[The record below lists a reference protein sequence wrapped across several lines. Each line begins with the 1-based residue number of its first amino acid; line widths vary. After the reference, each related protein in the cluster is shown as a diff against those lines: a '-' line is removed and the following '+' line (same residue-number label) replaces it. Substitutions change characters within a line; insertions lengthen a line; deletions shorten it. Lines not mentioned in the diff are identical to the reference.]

1 MAMTKNARLVE
12 QAIQR
17 RGGVAELTKST
28 GVAMDGFSGIYADSQ
43 HDSVRRADLGTK
55 IIRQRNPFASALSIV
70 NDHITVRPGEI
81 EAASAAY
88 EDIARRLVD
97 KLDWP
102 IDAISIHPQ
111 GSASTKTLIRMP
123 DRTRFDIDA
132 ICEVDITKVQA
143 QDPMAFFAAI
153 GAALEGLDVVP
164 KNRCWQIKYSGEP
177 FYIEFTP
184 SVPLATILASQQEA
198 SHLQP
203 AMSEFA
209 GTALAV
215 VDTPLKKWKTS
226 NPAGIR
232 NWVEC
237 VSERNIVAN
246 LVLEAFAKSAQANIQ
261 PVSSQSVEVEETL
274 RVAIRLFKRHRDMRV
289 YRQEISKDFQPI
301 SIILVTVVTICYDGL
316 ADLIDEGVLPPFA
329 HPVDALVA
337 IADLLSEMIVHYPGT
352 GYQLANPT
360 VVGENFAERWN
371 NDDNERAQTYKL
383 WCGLLRA
390 DLERIAALTD
400 PKEIEAETR
409 EVFGCHVS
417 NTPTG
422 SGGSGSSGPYISV
435 VRPPKPAPSTPGL
448 A

>member
-1 MAMTKNARLVE
+1 MALTKNAKLVE

-17 RGGVAELTKST
+17 RGGVAELTKSMSI
-28 GVAMDGFSGIYADSQ
+28 VMESYSHSYPDSVYG
-43 HDSVRRADLGTK
+43 SVRRSDLPTEV
-55 IIRQRNPFASALSIV
+55 IRQHEPFAHALSIV
-70 NDHITVRPGEI
+70 NDHITVQPEEI

-88 EDIARRLVD
+88 NDIAQRLVE

-102 IDAISIHPQ
+102 IEAINIHPQ

-123 DRTRFDIDA
+123 DRTKFDIDA

-143 QDPMAFFAAI
+143 QDPLTFFAAI
-153 GAALEGLDVVP
+153 GTALDGLEVEA
-164 KNRCWQIKYSGEP
+164 KNRCWQIKYNNKP

-184 SVPLATILASQQEA
+184 SVPLETIPAAQRQA
-198 SHLQP
+198 SHLKP
-203 AMSEFA
+203 AELEFA
-209 GTALAV
+209 STALAV
-215 VDTPLKKWKTS
+215 VDRRLEKWTTS

-232 NWVEC
+232 SWIEH
-237 VSERNIVAN
+237 VSARPIVAN
-246 LVLEAFAKSAQANIQ
+246 LVLEEFRKSVEANIQ
-261 PVSSQSVEVEETL
+261 PVLPQSVEVEETL

-289 YRQEISKDFQPI
+289 YRQEIDKASQPI

-316 ADLIDEGVLPPFA
+316 ADLIDEGVLPPFS

-337 IADLLSEMIVHYPGT
+337 IADLLPELIVKYPGT

-371 NDDNERAQTYKL
+371 DDEGERAQTFDV
-383 WCGLLRA
+383 WCALLRA

-409 EVFGCHVS
+409 EVFGCHAS
-417 NTPTG
+417 SGPTG
-422 SGGSGSSGPYISV
+422 SGGSGGAGPYIAV
-435 VRPPKPAPSTPGL
+435 PRPPKPAPSTPGL

>member
-1 MAMTKNARLVE
+1 MALTKNAQLVE
-12 QAIQR
+12 QAIKR
-17 RGGVAELTKST
+17 RGGVAELTKSM
-28 GVAMDGFSGIYADSQ
+28 GIAMDSLSHTYADSVYG
-43 HDSVRRADLGTK
+43 SVERADLTTK
-55 IIRQRNPFASALSIV
+55 IIRQREPFAHALSIV
-70 NDHITVRPGEI
+70 NDHITVRPEEI

-88 EDIARRLVD
+88 DGIAQRLVE

-102 IDAISIHPQ
+102 IEAISIHPQ

-123 DRTRFDIDA
+123 DRTKFDIDA

-143 QDPMAFFAAI
+143 QDPMTFFAAI
-153 GAALEGLDVVP
+153 GTALDGLEVVA
-164 KNRCWQIKYSGEP
+164 KNRCWQIKYNGEP
-177 FYIEFTP
+177 FYIECTP
-184 SVPLATILASQQEA
+184 SVPLATIPASQREA
-198 SHLQP
+198 SHLKP
-203 AMSEFA
+203 AMPEFA
-209 GTALAV
+209 STALAV

-232 NWVEC
+232 NWVER
-237 VSERNIVAN
+237 VSARNIVAN
-246 LVLEAFAKSAQANIQ
+246 LVLEEFTKSARANIQ
-261 PVSSQSVEVEETL
+261 PVLPQSVEVEETL

-289 YRQEISKDFQPI
+289 YRQEIAKDFQPI
-301 SIILVTVVTICYDGL
+301 SIILVTLVTICYDGL
-316 ADLIDEGVLPPFA
+316 ADLIDEGVLQPFP

-337 IADLLSEMIVHYPGT
+337 IADLLPEMIIDYPGT

-371 NDDNERAQTYKL
+371 NDDGERAQTFDV

-409 EVFGCHVS
+409 EVFGCHAS
-417 NTPTG
+417 SGPTG
-422 SGGSGSSGPYISV
+422 SGGSGGSGPYISV
-435 VRPPKPAPSTPGL
+435 PRPPKPAPSTPGL